1 MNKRVVYVEEIN
13 KAFKKY
19 ESSLKVNNVYRGM
32 REYKITEETSIK
44 IEKHVQI
51 TIKWRN
57 LKLRVTLSAYLFK
70 DCIIF
75 EMRSIIGGLV
85 DKA

>member
-44 IEKHVQI
+44 IEKHVKI
-51 TIKWRN
+51 TIKME
-57 LKLRVTLSAYLFK
+57 KFEVTSNTVGLS
-70 DCIIF
+70 I
-75 EMRSIIGGLV
+75 
-85 DKA
+85 